1 VGVKGGFS
9 PRFPFG
15 CHGTWVSWCIWEDV
29 ICNEEQAT
37 DEKYREVKEAT
48 DEYKK
53 CSSPHAA
60 DSGAKISCIR
70 YSELHS
76 LPYFN
81 TVDHFLIDPMRNLFP
96 GVLEDIGNAITE
108 GDARFADSNGRDVI
122 SKHRFLVGKS
132 CRCLLLRI
140 WVLLSIQL

>member
-1 VGVKGGFS
+1 MAFHPGSRLAVMEPGSVGASGRMSFVTKS
-9 PRFPFG
+9 MPQMR
-15 CHGTWVSWCIWEDV
+15 
-29 ICNEEQAT
+29 N
-37 DEKYREVKEAT
+37 YRDVKEAT

-60 DSGAKISCIR
+60 DSGAKISFIR

-76 LPYFN
+76 LPYFT
-81 TVDHFLIDPMRNLFP
+81 TVDHFLIDPMRNLFL
-96 GVLEDIGNAITE
+96 GVVEDIGNAITE
-108 GDARFADSNGRDVI
+108 GNARCTDSNGRDVI
-122 SKHRFLVGKS
+122 SKHRFLVKKS

>member
-1 VGVKGGFS
+1 MGVASSWEGVAFYPGSRLAVMEPGSVGPSGRMSFVTKS
-9 PRFPFG
+9 M
-15 CHGTWVSWCIWEDV
+15 SQMK
-29 ICNEEQAT
+29 N
-37 DEKYREVKEAT
+37 YREVKQAT

-81 TVDHFLIDPMRNLFP
+81 TVDHFLIDPMRNLFV
-96 GVLEDIGNAITE
+96 GVVEDIGNAVTE
-108 GDARFADSNGRDVI
+108 GDARCMIAREET
-122 SKHRFLVGKS
+122 
-132 CRCLLLRI
+132 
-140 WVLLSIQL
+140 